1 MKNLQSIFNLL
12 FTNATTLDIL
22 FNMFK
27 IYKGVYRWV

>member
-12 FTNATTLDIL
+12 FTNAPTLDIL